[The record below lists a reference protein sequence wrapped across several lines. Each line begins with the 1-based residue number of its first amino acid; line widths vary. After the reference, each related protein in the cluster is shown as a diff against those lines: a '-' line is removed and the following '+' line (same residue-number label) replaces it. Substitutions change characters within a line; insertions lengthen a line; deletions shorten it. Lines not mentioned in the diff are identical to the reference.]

1 MLLGITV
8 LVPLNPG
15 ALGDDIPKF
24 VDLRKESGIYTEQAR
39 PCGGLGDY
47 NGDGWQDILLSS
59 MSMKGRA
66 KSRGN
71 KKSGSAADKVK
82 GESNQDLLL
91 FTSAKGKSFSET
103 SEKAGLPD
111 LRGKAASWADYDND
125 GYLDLAVITI
135 VAGKPPVLFKN
146 SKKFSFTD
154 VSQKAGLT

>member
-1 MLLGITV
+1 MIRFGSSLYFTILLGITV

-24 VDLRKESGIYTEQAR
+24 VDLRKESGIYIGSKLGHVAVW
-39 PCGGLGDY
+39 GDY

-59 MSMKGRA
+59 MNMRGWA

-82 GESNQDLLL
+82 GESNRDLLL
-91 FTSAKGKSFSET
+91 FTSAEGKSFNET

-111 LRGKAASWADYDND
+111 LKGKAASWADFDND
-125 GYLDLAVITI
+125 GYLDLATYNDCR
-135 VAGKPPVLFKN
+135 G
-146 SKKFSFTD
+146 
-154 VSQKAGLT
+154 